1 MNRLDDN
8 PAQSTTNHRGK
19 VIVGPD
25 FASQEENKGKTK
37 PPRTRGATRQD
48 ADLKVDADLFG
59 NEIMYRLVDELIVPA
74 IVEQIVKDAVG
85 RKESK

>member
-1 MNRLDDN
+1 M
-8 PAQSTTNHRGK
+8 
-19 VIVGPD
+19 
-25 FASQEENKGKTK
+25 
-37 PPRTRGATRQD
+37 
-48 ADLKVDADLFG
+48 DADLFG